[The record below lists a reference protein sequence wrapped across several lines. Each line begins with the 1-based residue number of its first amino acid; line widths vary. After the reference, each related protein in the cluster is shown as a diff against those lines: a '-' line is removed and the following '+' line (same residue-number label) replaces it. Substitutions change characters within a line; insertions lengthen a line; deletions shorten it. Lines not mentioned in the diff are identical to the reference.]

1 MDEKRMQTS
10 STAGLLRAMEQ
21 HEHADED
28 GPRGRVLQFVTFTIG
43 DDEYAVDINTVREIK
58 AWSEPT
64 MLPNQPTH
72 MLGVLNLRGAI
83 VPIFDLRC
91 RFNQGM
97 TEPTKMHVNIILAV
111 GERFVGIL
119 VDTVSDILSVDE
131 TEIRPAPRAE
141 RVVDQNYLVGLV
153 TVESR
158 MVVILDTSKLFGE
171 SEIEAAESA
180 GELPARAGSG
190 T

>member
-1 MDEKRMQTS
+1 MNDRSRPAGAGAGLMQTM
-10 STAGLLRAMEQ
+10 AHGDQ
-21 HEHADED
+21 IED
-28 GPRGRVLQFVTFTIG
+28 SARGRVLQFVTFTIG
-43 DDEYAVDINTVREIK
+43 NDEYAVDINAVREIK

-97 TEPTKMHVNIILAV
+97 TEPTKMHVNIIMAV
-111 GERFVGIL
+111 GDRFVGLL

-131 TEIRPAPRAE
+131 AEIRPAPRAD
-141 RVVDQNYLVGLV
+141 RVVDQAYLVGLV
-153 TVESR
+153 TVDER

-171 SEIEAAESA
+171 SELDAAEA
-180 GELPARAGSG
+180 ELPARAG
-190 T
+190 

>member
-1 MDEKRMQTS
+1 MDDRRISAGTGAGLMQTMDH
-10 STAGLLRAMEQ
+10 GERV
-21 HEHADED
+21 ED
-28 GPRGRVLQFVTFTIG
+28 SARGRVLQFVTFTIG
-43 DDEYAVDINTVREIK
+43 ADEYAVDINSVREIK

-64 MLPNQPTH
+64 MLPNQPPH

-111 GERFVGIL
+111 GDRFVGLL

-131 TEIRPAPRAE
+131 TEIRAAPRAD
-141 RVVDQNYLVGLV
+141 RVVDQSYLVGLV
-153 TVESR
+153 TVDDR
-158 MVVILDTSKLFGE
+158 MVVILDTAKLFGE
-171 SEIEAAESA
+171 NELDAAAEA
-180 GELPARAGSG
+180 GAELPSRTA
-190 T
+190 